1 MTLPIEHPLI
11 NYVWFPSL
19 VIRYLKFFW
28 KFIYVLVNLKEGYT
42 LLAPTKFVLPDQ
54 QITTEF
60 IKKNKNELLQLAII
74 YNNDHESMS

>member
-11 NYVWFPSL
+11 NYVWFPPL
-19 VIRYLKFFW
+19 LIRYLNFFW
-28 KFIYVLVNLKEGYT
+28 KFIYVLVNLKEGHT
-42 LLAPTKFVLPDQ
+42 LLAPTKFVLPGQ